1 MQNSVHS
8 TARAEENKHYP
19 IMAKVD
25 HSVLYLAALV
35 AAMLSCSWCEARPL
49 SGHSKKKLVER
60 HVNRVYSFACREPQL
75 RLVRL
80 KDLGVT
86 VRPEMSYY
94 PQATVLRRCD
104 CATGFCPNPEHS
116 CAANETEAVELVFSV
131 RNQVGRGHESYLSV
145 NAIDHVSCSCQPI
158 TNQIK

>member
-8 TARAEENKHYP
+8 TARAEENKRHP

-25 HSVLYLAALV
+25 YSVLYLAALV
-35 AAMLSCSWCEARPL
+35 AAVLSCSWCEARPM

-116 CAANETEAVELVFSV
+116 CAANETAAVELVFSV
-131 RNQVGRGHESYLSV
+131 RNQVGRGHESYMSV
-145 NAIDHVSCSCQPI
+145 IATDHVSCSCQPI